1 TFPLSLCCKTLT
13 LKMKTAVVIGA
24 GIGGL
29 AAAIRL
35 AAKGFKVEVFEAN
48 IYPGGKL
55 SEVTLGDY
63 RFDAGPSLFTLPA
76 LVDELFILCGKHP
89 REYFNYQRLDEITRY
104 FYDDG
109 TFISASKN
117 RKSFAAEIEKQTG
130 EPAE

>member
-1 TFPLSLCCKTLT
+1 
-13 LKMKTAVVIGA
+13 MKTAVVIGA

-55 SEVTLGDY
+55 SEITLGDY

-130 EPAE
+130 S